1 MGWPPF
7 KENSS
12 VMKDWTFEGKDV
24 AGTFDAHVREQLP
37 WYELATGAVAH
48 IIRHYLPKNGTIY
61 DIGASTG
68 NIGRAIAPIIE
79 KRNAKIIPVEV
90 SREMAEVY
98 AGPGKENLVV
108 GDISDIQ
115 LEDFDVAVLFL
126 TLMFI
131 APAARES
138 VLQKLRGRRRTGGA
152 IIVMD
157 KVVAQDGYL
166 GTIMA
171 RLTLAGKVASGVPAN
186 DIIAKELSLMGVQR
200 PLRDEMRQGRE
211 WFRFGEFVGW
221 VEE

>member
-1 MGWPPF
+1 
-7 KENSS
+7 

>member
-1 MGWPPF
+1 
-7 KENSS
+7 
-12 VMKDWTFEGKDV
+12 
-24 AGTFDAHVREQLP
+24 VREQLP

>member
-1 MGWPPF
+1 M
-7 KENSS
+7 
-12 VMKDWTFEGKDV
+12 MKDWTFEGKDV

>member
-1 MGWPPF
+1 
-7 KENSS
+7 
-12 VMKDWTFEGKDV
+12 MKDWTFEGKDV